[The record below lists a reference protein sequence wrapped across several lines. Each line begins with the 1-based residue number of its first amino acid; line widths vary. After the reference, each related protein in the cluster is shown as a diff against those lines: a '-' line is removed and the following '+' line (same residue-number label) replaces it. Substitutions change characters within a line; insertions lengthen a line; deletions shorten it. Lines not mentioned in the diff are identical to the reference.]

1 MPVLTDRFLSAP
13 ASGSTLTRGTAI
25 QNGRAAYRRVC
36 YCFGCSSVFNSSHV
50 LFHAFCD
57 HRIRLRLRLIRRL
70 RQLLHIGG
78 WTWTASIT
86 PPHGYRSAV
95 QYSTAL
101 KLWVTAGANG
111 SDISRDDGKTWQ
123 PLDDGN
129 WNALSLPFIV
139 GPNGR
144 IAHLNPT
151 AIPKP

>member
-1 MPVLTDRFLSAP
+1 MTTGICENCGFDENSLFIAVGGDYSKPKDSAH
-13 ASGSTLTRGTAI
+13 TA
-25 QNGRAAYRRVC
+25 AW
-36 YCFGCSSVFNSSHV
+36 SS
-50 LFHAFCD
+50 D
-57 HRIRLRLRLIRRL
+57 
-70 RQLLHIGG
+70 GG
-78 WTWTASIT
+78 WTWTASIA

-101 KLWVTAGANG
+101 KLWVTAGVNG